1 MESKV
6 KEPLQND
13 SVPPRSQDSVYYA
26 KEKKQMDTELLV
38 QSGAGNGVLHLLQ
51 ATKMCFL
58 CVCSY
63 VFMHKHVYAPCR
75 DSMLTSVVFSVIHLH
90 IF

>member
-51 ATKMCFL
+51 DTKMCFL

-63 VFMHKHVYAPCR
+63 VVCM
-75 DSMLTSVVFSVIHLH
+75 LH
-90 IF
+90 IVYMCVSCVYVSHV